1 MSLRDE
7 IRATAQL
14 AWPIAITQIAQI
26 GTGFL
31 DAAMAG
37 HASANDLAAVS
48 VGSSVW
54 VALMVTLTGTLLAI
68 NPLVAH
74 RVGAEDF
81 KAIPGLVQQALL
93 QGLLLALLCMGLGW
107 ALLPVFGHLGLDA
120 EAARKG
126 AGFLLAVLLGLPPLA
141 AYRVLSG
148 YCSSLNSTK
157 PMMVIALLGLALN
170 ALLNWLLIYGH
181 WGLPKLGAVG
191 CGWATA
197 IGMWVSFALLWWW
210 IRRRAEFA
218 LTQPFNRWQGLD
230 WATQG
235 QLIRLGVPIGLI
247 FLVEVSAFGLVAL
260 LLARLGTVSVAAHQI
275 ALNMTGILFMIPV
288 AIGHAMTVRV
298 GQALG
303 AEDAAQAY
311 KIGKSGILMGLI
323 YAACSG
329 SLIWLLAWPI
339 TGLYSSDMP
348 VRELAAQ
355 LVLIAALFQ
364 FFDATQAVISGILR
378 GYKITRG
385 PMVIYVTAFWLCGIP
400 LGYWLAFGGFGLAGR
415 GAQGYWYALVVA
427 LMIAS
432 GLLLWLFRRQRPVR

>member
-7 IRATAQL
+7 IRATARL

-54 VALMVTLTGTLLAI
+54 VALMVTLTGTLLAV

-74 RVGAEDF
+74 RVGAQDF
-81 KAIPGLVQQALL
+81 KAIPGLVQQALV
-93 QGLLLALLCMGLGW
+93 QGLLLALLCMGVGW
-107 ALLPVFGHLGLDA
+107 ALQPVFAHLGLEA

-126 AGFLLAVLLGLPPLA
+126 AGFLMVVLWGLPPLA

-157 PMMVIALLGLALN
+157 PMMVIALFGLALN

-181 WGLPKLGAVG
+181 WGLPALGAVG

-210 IRRRAEFA
+210 IRRRPEFA
-218 LTQPFNRWQGLD
+218 ATQPFTRWQGLD
-230 WATQG
+230 GATQW
-235 QLIRLGVPIGLI
+235 QLLKLGVPIGLV

-303 AEDAAQAY
+303 AQDAAQAY
-311 KIGKSGILMGLI
+311 KIGKSGILMGLC

-339 TGLYSSDMP
+339 TGLYSSDLP

-364 FFDATQAVISGILR
+364 FFDATQAVIAGILR
-378 GYKITRG
+378 AYKITRG
-385 PMVIYVTAFWLCGIP
+385 PMVIYVTAFWVCGIP
-400 LGYWLAFGGFGLAGR
+400 LGYWLTFGGFGLIGR
-415 GAQGYWYALVVA
+415 GAQGYWQALVVA

-432 GLLLWLFRRQRPVR
+432 GLLLWLFRRQKPAQ